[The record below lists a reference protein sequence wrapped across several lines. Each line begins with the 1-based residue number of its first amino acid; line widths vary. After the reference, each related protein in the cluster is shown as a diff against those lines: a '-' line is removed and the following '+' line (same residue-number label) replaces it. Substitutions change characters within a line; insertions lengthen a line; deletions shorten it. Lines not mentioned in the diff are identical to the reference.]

1 MFEMIIYILH
11 FSLSRNN
18 RSLQKF
24 QSTCRQGITWSF
36 YWRSYYH
43 YYQHA
48 FFFFVTNI
56 VDDSEWQKICIVLR
70 LNVGKKKTRNI
81 EVFSQLSNFQSFN
94 SENENAFS
102 KKSQR
107 SFVL

>member
-1 MFEMIIYILH
+1 MEL
-11 FSLSRNN
+11 L
-18 RSLQKF
+18 LTQLLPLLP
-24 QSTCRQGITWSF
+24 TGI
-36 YWRSYYH
+36 
-43 YYQHA
+43 
-48 FFFFVTNI
+48 FFFVTNI
-56 VDDSEWQKICIVLR
+56 VDNSEWQKICIVLR

-94 SENENAFS
+94 SENDNAFS